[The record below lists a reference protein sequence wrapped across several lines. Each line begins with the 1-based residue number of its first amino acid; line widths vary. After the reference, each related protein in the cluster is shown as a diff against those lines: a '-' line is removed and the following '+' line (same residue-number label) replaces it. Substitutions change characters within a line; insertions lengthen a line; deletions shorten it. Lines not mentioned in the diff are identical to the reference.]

1 MRVLRLLLCALV
13 LAGCTYTRRE
23 IEHPEPL
30 PYRFTLLPYPTY
42 DGDEGLQGWISTGW
56 RRPNNRLPAPVSESV
71 LLDAR
76 YAVSGTRGISLSWDR
91 MGRTRAWRSYAR
103 VASERLNRAPYYGV
117 GNGTPE
123 VDSLNELD
131 PPFYRYQLLRT
142 TAYGVYQREVVRH
155 VRLHTAVQLRHYRSL
170 PLGPNTL
177 YAQDIAAG
185 VVPDSGSANSAE
197 LRFGVLYDTR
207 DEEATPSR
215 GAFLEGMWATSF
227 GDHAYDR
234 FLLSARGFIP
244 LGEFDDWVLGLRQT
258 TELATG
264 TVPFY
269 VSYERLTTW
278 YLEDGFGGERSL
290 RLQPQGRYVA
300 PNRYVA
306 SVDLRKKLYDIPWPT
321 SPVRLWALA
330 FADFGR
336 LWDKGETPNI
346 EGHHWSA
353 GIGSRL
359 QISKG
364 TLFGLDIGTSDAG
377 PSFAISTV
385 FAF

>member
-1 MRVLRLLLCALV
+1 
-13 LAGCTYTRRE
+13 
-23 IEHPEPL
+23 
-30 PYRFTLLPYPTY
+30 
-42 DGDEGLQGWISTGW
+42 
-56 RRPNNRLPAPVSESV
+56 
-71 LLDAR
+71 
-76 YAVSGTRGISLSWDR
+76 

-117 GNGTPE
+117 GNETPE

-131 PPFYRYQLLRT
+131 PPYYRYQLLRT
-142 TAYGVYQREVVRH
+142 TAYGVYQREIVRH
-155 VRLHTAVQLRHYRSL
+155 VRLHGAVQLRHYRSQ

-197 LRFGVLYDTR
+197 LRLGVLYDTR
-207 DEEATPSR
+207 DEEATPTR

-227 GDHAYDR
+227 GDHTYDR
-234 FLLSARGFIP
+234 YLVSARGFIP
-244 LGEFDDWVLGLRQT
+244 FGEFDDWVLGLRQT
-258 TELATG
+258 AELATG

-306 SVDLRKKLYDIPWPT
+306 SVDLRKKLYDVPWPT

-364 TLFGLDIGTSDAG
+364 TLFGLDIGSSDAG
-377 PSFAISTV
+377 PGFAISTV